1 MTRWPALAH
10 KYHKMQGPDAVSLS
24 AELGVGAPCATNR
37 GCGILLP
44 GGSSVDQD
52 KTVELVTN
60 LDRAAIE
67 EKLGQIV
74 AAAKSQNL
82 EDIVTLLGAYA
93 GMGQDELRKRVGLC
107 LHALSGSPEH
117 KALFTQL
124 ELVELN
130 LHNLG

>member
-1 MTRWPALAH
+1 M
-10 KYHKMQGPDAVSLS
+10 
-24 AELGVGAPCATNR
+24 
-37 GCGILLP
+37 
-44 GGSSVDQD
+44 DQD

-60 LDRAAIE
+60 LNRAAIE

-74 AAAKSQNL
+74 AAAKAQSL
-82 EDIVTLLGAYA
+82 EDIVTLLGTYA
-93 GMGQDELRKRVGLC
+93 GMSQHDLRKRVGLC

>member
-1 MTRWPALAH
+1 M
-10 KYHKMQGPDAVSLS
+10 
-24 AELGVGAPCATNR
+24 
-37 GCGILLP
+37 
-44 GGSSVDQD
+44 DQD

-67 EKLGQIV
+67 EKLGQVV
-74 AAAKSQNL
+74 AAAKTHHL

-93 GMGQDELRKRVGLC
+93 GMSQPDLRKRVGLC

>member
-1 MTRWPALAH
+1 M
-10 KYHKMQGPDAVSLS
+10 
-24 AELGVGAPCATNR
+24 
-37 GCGILLP
+37 
-44 GGSSVDQD
+44 DQD

-67 EKLGQIV
+67 EKLRQIV
-74 AAAKSQNL
+74 AAAKAQNL
-82 EDIVTLLGAYA
+82 EDVVTLLGAYA
-93 GMGQDELRKRVGLC
+93 GMSQEDLRKRVGLC

-117 KALFTQL
+117 KGLFTQL

>member
-1 MTRWPALAH
+1 
-10 KYHKMQGPDAVSLS
+10 
-24 AELGVGAPCATNR
+24 
-37 GCGILLP
+37 
-44 GGSSVDQD
+44 VDQD

-67 EKLGQIV
+67 EKLGQVV
-74 AAAKSQNL
+74 AAAKAKGL
-82 EDIVTLLGAYA
+82 EDIVTLLGACA
-93 GMGQDELRKRVGLC
+93 GMNQDDMRKRVGLC
-107 LHALSGSPEH
+107 LHALSSSPEH

>member
-1 MTRWPALAH
+1 
-10 KYHKMQGPDAVSLS
+10 
-24 AELGVGAPCATNR
+24 
-37 GCGILLP
+37 
-44 GGSSVDQD
+44 VDQD

-74 AAAKSQNL
+74 AEAKSRGL
-82 EDIVTLLGAYA
+82 EDIPTLLGAYA
-93 GMGQDELRKRVGLC
+93 GMSQDELRKRVALC
-107 LHALSGSPEH
+107 LHALSGASEH

-130 LHNLG
+130 LSNLR

>member
-1 MTRWPALAH
+1 M
-10 KYHKMQGPDAVSLS
+10 
-24 AELGVGAPCATNR
+24 
-37 GCGILLP
+37 
-44 GGSSVDQD
+44 DQD
-52 KTVELVTN
+52 KTIELVTN
-60 LDRAAIE
+60 LDRTAIE

-74 AAAKSQNL
+74 AASKAQNL

-93 GMGQDELRKRVGLC
+93 GMSQEDLRKRVGLC

-117 KALFTQL
+117 RALFTQL